1 MPAIFNKKVISV
13 STTLN
18 KTSNGTRNQ
27 NKIRLIGLAEI
38 LPLLKIEKI
47 MPAKIGNRV
56 WINML
61 SMAIN
66 WILFSASIYTISNLL
81 WEFRNYS
88 STANIKLFSNMTMPY
103 HKNLSIVIPFFTFS
117 TNSFYVHCPMRNFE
131 TSIIMLLSTSI
142 I

>member
-66 WILFSASIYTISNLL
+66 
-81 WEFRNYS
+81 
-88 STANIKLFSNMTMPY
+88 
-103 HKNLSIVIPFFTFS
+103 
-117 TNSFYVHCPMRNFE
+117 
-131 TSIIMLLSTSI
+131 
-142 I
+142 